1 MTYKKGRKIFKQHD
15 TDTHP
20 LWNRSKPGTIMGK
33 TTKFIINNNTFLR
46 KMPGNLAF
54 LHSWAFFCKGKGENQ
69 NLSVIQSENAN
80 EVKFLTGL

>member
-1 MTYKKGRKIFKQHD
+1 MMYKKGRKIFKQHD

-20 LWNRSKPGTIMGK
+20 LWNRSRPGTIMGK
-33 TTKFIINNNTFLR
+33 TTKFTINNSTFLL
-46 KMPGNLAF
+46 KMPGNVAF
-54 LHSWAFFCKGKGENQ
+54 LHSWAYLRKGKGENQ